1 MMTLTRTRC
10 QRSLIHLCNKTA
22 SFSSSS
28 TNRSADATTTILSE
42 TKPSKKTKKKVI
54 STLSSSPPKPKAPVK
69 QVRTIKNLHK
79 ENKALFGVLLE
90 TKQDKVKRT
99 RQELKLMKTL
109 TPTTTENKRSSKKK
123 GLPSSSSVENE
134 SLAKAEDDEVEKTLD
149 LILQDEKKRV
159 KDSSSD
165 VLPKASSV
173 KVEHAGVSINK
184 NRIKRDVVQDNMM
197 GKSSPLI
204 TPPSQDHKEA
214 EIEWAMKN
222 APTKIKLIELSPSSS
237 STSDGGGGT
246 DQVGDTTK
254 RQLVDERGNKKYV

>member
-22 SFSSSS
+22 SFSNSS
-28 TNRSADATTTILSE
+28 TNRSTDATTISSE

-109 TPTTTENKRSSKKK
+109 TPSTTENKRYSKKK

-134 SLAKAEDDEVEKTLD
+134 SLAKAEDDEMEKTLD

-214 EIEWAMKN
+214 EIEWAIKN

-254 RQLVDERGNKKYV
+254 RQLLDEQGNKKYV